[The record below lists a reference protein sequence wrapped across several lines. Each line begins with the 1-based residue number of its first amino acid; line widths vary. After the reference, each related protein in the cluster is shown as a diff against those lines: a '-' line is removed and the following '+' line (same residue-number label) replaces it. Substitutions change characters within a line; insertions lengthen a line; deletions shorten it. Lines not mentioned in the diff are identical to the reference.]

1 MTVTININSAEQ
13 EKLLFDFLERM
24 NFDYQ
29 SDQDSIVLT
38 ENHKEEILRRDND
51 FINGKTEAR
60 NWDEIK
66 KELAVFPD

>member
-24 NFDYQ
+24 NFDYE
-29 SDQDSIVLT
+29 SDQDRIALT
-38 ENHKEEILRRDND
+38 ESQKEEILRRDND
-51 FINGKTEAR
+51 FINGKTTAR

-66 KELAVFPD
+66 KDLERVYR

>member
-38 ENHKEEILRRDND
+38 ENQKEEILRRDND

-66 KELAVFPD
+66 KS

>member
-24 NFDYQ
+24 NFDYE
-29 SDQDSIVLT
+29 SDRDNISLT
-38 ENHKEEILRRDND
+38 EGQKEEILRRDND
-51 FINGKTEAR
+51 FINGKTAAR

-66 KELAVFPD
+66 KDLESVYR